1 MDTDGYTTLRVRVQD
16 GIAHATI
23 DNPPINLFDA
33 ALIVEMDRF
42 GREAAGD
49 PDVRVVVVDSANPEF
64 FIAHA
69 DVSLIL
75 QLPSEPQPPPT
86 ELPLFTAMVDR
97 FRTMPKATL
106 AVIEGRCRGGGSE
119 LVLGMDLR
127 FAALGRA
134 RLAQPEVAVGII
146 PGGGGTQ
153 RLPRLVGRG
162 RALEVILGCDDVDA
176 ETAERWGYVN
186 RALPDGELRPFVDAL
201 ARRIASFPPEA
212 VAQPRRPW
220 PPRSPTRSRDSWT
233 RPTASTRRS
242 GWRTPARAW
251 RGSWPPGARR
261 PRSSSSRA
269 FRPDRDAHRPTPGV
283 PAASRADAVRALLAR
298 RVPERPCP
306 RLFGGLGVRLRHT
319 DALVVR

>member
-1 MDTDGYTTLRVRVQD
+1 MDTDGYTTLRVRVED
-16 GIAHATI
+16 GIARATI

-49 PDVRVVVVDSANPEF
+49 PDVRVVVVDSANPDF

-69 DVSLIL
+69 DVGLIL

-97 FRTMPKATL
+97 FRTMPKATI
-106 AVIEGRCRGGGSE
+106 AVIGGSE

-186 RALPDGELRPFVDAL
+186 RALPEVELRPFVDAL

-212 VAQPRRPW
+212 VAHAKAAVAAAEPDPV
-220 PPRSPTRSRDSWT
+220 
-233 RPTASTRRS
+233 
-242 GWRTPARAW
+242 
-251 RGSWPPGARR
+251 PGLL
-261 PRSSSSRA
+261 
-269 FRPDRDAHRPTPGV
+269 DEAHRFNQTVALADTRARMEQFLAVGGQTLEVELEPGF
-283 PAASRADAVRALLAR
+283 R
-298 RVPERPCP
+298 
-306 RLFGGLGVRLRHT
+306 T
-319 DALVVR
+319 